1 MSTEL
6 PSPHS
11 DRYTTELALQL
22 LLIEGLQE
30 GTGHL
35 REGHMY
41 HHSCRQGQGWVG
53 SGDRGR
59 GSVAPPGDGG
69 KGSMV
74 WRGGVPPQP
83 QEQGKEENDQGWC
96 RATGPPT
103 TPPTA
108 PHWEGIDEAQAPS
121 TTILGRLP
129 RMNF

>member
-35 REGHMY
+35 REGYMY

-103 TPPTA
+103 TT
-108 PHWEGIDEAQAPS
+108 PHSPS
-121 TTILGRLP
+121 LGGHR
-129 RMNF
+129 